1 LEENKMPPEEENP
14 KTQKRDWVEILL
26 KISTPLIT
34 GIVIAGIGVY
44 SNQTLRDLSEKEEN
58 ARTARADQAE
68 LARAT
73 LSSREESA
81 RLITQ
86 LQVQREQAE
95 TALRKDIFDKALEA
109 LFSKNQDDG
118 SAQGLSKRL
127 LRLELLALNFG
138 DSLSLS
144 PLFKEFKR
152 DLQYALSVNKGKP
165 SFVEQI
171 PILRNRLLGLAKR
184 VASGQLSALGQHG
197 DTIEFTV
204 PLDRKK
210 IEEGHC
216 PGADKLLDNGNDYKW
231 PDDAINASIQEIET
245 QMKQQ
250 DPGINQEDLNNTIAQ
265 LRDGYTENI
274 LKLDG
279 VIRHINVVISNV
291 DRCKKTAIVGLSIDR
306 EDPPMPTHQHER
318 DPNAEVHNEIV
329 LTPEVAYQEF
339 QLDFYNFPVVD
350 NTRLTNNH
358 RFAIVMED
366 FNDKFLDT
374 QPEIVISG
382 VIFPA
387 EYASLRDRPGM
398 EEAMQLLQSALHLEN
413 TPSATKDSLAK
424 QKE

>member
-1 LEENKMPPEEENP
+1 MPPEEESQ
-14 KTQKRDWVEILL
+14 KTQKRDWIEVFL

-44 SNQTLRDLSEKEEN
+44 SNQTLRDLSEKEE
-58 ARTARADQAE
+58 TARAARTDQAE

-73 LSSREESA
+73 LSNREESA
-81 RLITQ
+81 RLITE

-95 TALRKDIFDKALEA
+95 TALRKDVFDQALGA

-118 SAQGLSKRL
+118 STQGLSKRL

-152 DLQYALSVNKGKP
+152 DLEDALSINKGKP
-165 SFVEQI
+165 SFEKQI
-171 PILRNRLLGLAKR
+171 PILRKRLLGLAKR

-204 PLDRKK
+204 PLDREK
-210 IEEGHC
+210 IEEGNC
-216 PGADKLLDNGNDYKW
+216 PKADKLLANGNDYKW
-231 PDDAINASIQEIET
+231 PDDAINASIQEIEA
-245 QMKQQ
+245 QMKHQ

-265 LRDGYTENI
+265 LWDGYTENI
-274 LKLDG
+274 LTLDG
-279 VIRHINVVISNV
+279 VIRHINVMISNV
-291 DRCKKTAIVGLSIDR
+291 DRCKKTVIVGLSIDR
-306 EDPPMPTHQHER
+306 EDPPIPTHQHER
-318 DPNAEVHNEIV
+318 DPDAEVHSQII

-366 FNDKFLDT
+366 FNDKSLDD
-374 QPEIVISG
+374 QPEIAISG

-398 EEAMQLLQSALHLEN
+398 EEAMQLLQSALPLES
-413 TPSATKDSLAK
+413 TPSATTENHTK

>member
-1 LEENKMPPEEENP
+1 MPPEEESQ
-14 KTQKRDWVEILL
+14 KTQKRDWIEVFL

-44 SNQTLRDLSEKEEN
+44 SNQTLRDLSEKEE
-58 ARTARADQAE
+58 TARAARTDQAE

-73 LSSREESA
+73 LSNREESA
-81 RLITQ
+81 RLITE

-95 TALRKDIFDKALEA
+95 TALRKDVFDQALGA

-118 SAQGLSKRL
+118 STQGLSKRL

-152 DLQYALSVNKGKP
+152 DLEDALSINKGKP
-165 SFVEQI
+165 SFEKQI
-171 PILRNRLLGLAKR
+171 PILRKRLLGLAKR

-204 PLDRKK
+204 PLDREK
-210 IEEGHC
+210 IEEGNC
-216 PGADKLLDNGNDYKW
+216 PKADKLLANGNDYKW
-231 PDDAINASIQEIET
+231 PDDAINASIQEIEA
-245 QMKQQ
+245 QMKHQ

-265 LRDGYTENI
+265 LWDGYTENI
-274 LKLDG
+274 LTLDG
-279 VIRHINVVISNV
+279 VIRHINVMISNV
-291 DRCKKTAIVGLSIDR
+291 DRCKKTVIVGLSIDR
-306 EDPPMPTHQHER
+306 EDPPIPTHQHER
-318 DPNAEVHNEIV
+318 DPDAEVHSEII

-366 FNDKFLDT
+366 FNDKSLDD
-374 QPEIVISG
+374 QPEIAISG

-398 EEAMQLLQSALHLEN
+398 EEAMQLLQSALRLES
-413 TPSATKDSLAK
+413 TPSATTENHTK